1 MLAPAEV
8 ERVYHASIAGG
19 CHTTRP
25 AMLYFSN
32 TSELGHVYT
41 RAEFD
46 SLCDVAEKLDLAVYV
61 DGARMASALTA
72 ADGDLTLEHLASR
85 ADAFTLGGTKAGMLF
100 GEALVVSPRTARG
113 RRAIERIPYLTK
125 RSGHMTAKGRLMG
138 IQYEAVFDPEL
149 RDAEGLLPY
158 FTHAKRSNE
167 CAVMLANG
175 LEAPVTSHMCVQP
188 ATSSSSGSIPIRPSA
203 SSKPAVPKSRP
214 PRTPRGATESS
225 CAL

>member
-1 MLAPAEV
+1 
-8 ERVYHASIAGG
+8 
-19 CHTTRP
+19 
-25 AMLYFSN
+25 
-32 TSELGHVYT
+32 
-41 RAEFD
+41 
-46 SLCDVAEKLDLAVYV
+46 
-61 DGARMASALTA
+61 
-72 ADGDLTLEHLASR
+72 
-85 ADAFTLGGTKAGMLF
+85 
-100 GEALVVSPRTARG
+100 
-113 RRAIERIPYLTK
+113 
-125 RSGHMTAKGRLMG
+125 MTAKGRLMG
-138 IQYEAVFDPEL
+138 IQYEAVFNPEL

-175 LEAPVTSHMCVQP
+175 LEAAGYEHMCVQP